1 MFLTTCVLKRVH
13 QASMAIV
20 LANRGGGSLTQESEG
35 PMGSPALVA
44 FVVGDAR
51 TCAKTRASQDAQQ
64 GPDFQPRARRATIHV
79 RDGGVNALSSQ
90 DGGDSETVNTLVAD
104 IDALAG
110 GPPQKKRRGRRVS
123 KALRGLAHG
132 LLLRKRSSDEKKEAV
147 RAMAD
152 TIYQFD
158 R

>member
-1 MFLTTCVLKRVH
+1 MD
-13 QASMAIV
+13 IV
-20 LANRGGGSLTQESEG
+20 LANRGGESFSQESEG

-64 GPDFQPRARRATIHV
+64 GPHFQPRARKATIHV
-79 RDGGVNALSSQ
+79 RDSGVDVHSSE
-90 DGGDSETVNTLVAD
+90 DGGDSGTVDTLVAD
-104 IDALAG
+104 ADALSS
-110 GPPQKKRRGRRVS
+110 GPPQKRRRGRRVS

-152 TIYQFD
+152 TIYQVD